1 MSKVIVV
8 TIYICLC
15 AFAGLSQT
23 PIDLK
28 RQVENVLHDD
38 ILEEARWALEQLPV
52 TVTDQ
57 RSPRSAGTIHDF
69 YSEGDYWWP
78 DSTDA
83 NAPYVQR
90 DGQTNPKNFSA
101 HRLAVIRL
109 SKIIGALASAY
120 LITHDD
126 KYVRHALLHYQA
138 WFINATTMMN
148 ASLNYA
154 QAIKGRVTGR
164 GIGIIDA
171 IQFMEVAQG
180 ALVMQ
185 HSPAFDA
192 EILTGI
198 KRWFTNYLKWITTN
212 AYGIDEMNA
221 KNNHGTCWVMQVA
234 SFAKLTNNDT
244 LLTFCSERYKTIL
257 LPAQMEVDGSF
268 PLELK
273 RTKPYG
279 YSIFTLDAMTMICQI
294 LSNGKNDLW
303 NFTTADGKSIH
314 KGIAFLYSYLRDKES
329 WPYQHDVMYWSN
341 WPVAQPALVFGGLH
355 YNNVSWLKTWKQL
368 DHHPDNSEVVRNLP
382 VRHPL
387 LWLN

>member
-1 MSKVIVV
+1 
-8 TIYICLC
+8 
-15 AFAGLSQT
+15 
-23 PIDLK
+23 
-28 RQVENVLHDD
+28 
-38 ILEEARWALEQLPV
+38 
-52 TVTDQ
+52 
-57 RSPRSAGTIHDF
+57 
-69 YSEGDYWWP
+69 
-78 DSTDA
+78 
-83 NAPYVQR
+83 
-90 DGQTNPKNFSA
+90 
-101 HRLAVIRL
+101 
-109 SKIIGALASAY
+109 
-120 LITHDD
+120 
-126 KYVRHALLHYQA
+126 
-138 WFINATTMMN
+138 
-148 ASLNYA
+148 
-154 QAIKGRVTGR
+154 
-164 GIGIIDA
+164 
-171 IQFMEVAQG
+171 MEVAQG

-185 HSPAFDA
+185 HSPAFDT

-212 AYGIDEMNA
+212 AYGMDEMNA

-279 YSIFTLDAMTMICQI
+279 YSIFNLDAMTMICQI

-314 KGIAFLYSYLRDKES
+314 KGIAFLYPYLRGKES